1 MEAKNNYK
9 YSLDALRIVSMF
21 MIVITHIIGKGG
33 LRDALPVPDNMQ
45 YLVVWG
51 WQILT
56 YVAVNA
62 YALLSG
68 YVGRTSNFHLS
79 KMALIWL

>member
-33 LRDALPVPDNMQ
+33 LRDALPVPDNM
-45 YLVVWG
+45 
-51 WQILT
+51 
-56 YVAVNA
+56 
-62 YALLSG
+62 
-68 YVGRTSNFHLS
+68 
-79 KMALIWL
+79 